1 METLRPWMRNLL
13 RFAGCYNLLVG
24 VNLTVFY
31 HEMFKAL
38 GLPKPALVMY
48 VQLVG
53 VLVALFGVGY
63 LLVASNPLQ
72 NRNLLL
78 LGFLSKLFGSII
90 GTYHIILG
98 TMPPIFIVIL
108 FFSDIIYLPFF
119 WLILRRVYR
128 QAAER
133 AL

>member
-1 METLRPWMRNLL
+1 MDPLSPWMRYLL

-31 HEMFKAL
+31 HEMFKTL
-38 GLPKPALVMY
+38 GLPKPDLIMY
-48 VQLVG
+48 VQLTG
-53 VLVALFGVGY
+53 ILVALFGVGY

-78 LGFLSKLFGSII
+78 LGFLSKLLGSIV
-90 GTYHIILG
+90 GTGYVVLG
-98 TMPPIFIVIL
+98 TMPPVFMVVL
-108 FFSDIIYLPFF
+108 VFSDIIYLPLF
-119 WLILRRVYR
+119 WIILCRIYR
-128 QAAER
+128 IAHKR

>member
-1 METLRPWMRNLL
+1 MDTLLPWMRNLL
-13 RFAGCYNLLVG
+13 RFAGGYNLLVG

-31 HEMFKAL
+31 HEMFKTF
-38 GLPKPALVMY
+38 GLPKPNLIMY

-63 LLVASNPLQ
+63 LMAAANPLQ

-78 LGFLSKLFGSII
+78 LGFLSKFFGSII
-90 GTYHIILG
+90 GTGYVLLG
-98 TMPPIFIVIL
+98 KMPPVFMIVL
-108 FFSDIIYLPFF
+108 LFSDIIYLPFF
-119 WLILRRVYR
+119 WIILRRIYR
-128 QAAER
+128 IAAER

>member
-1 METLRPWMRNLL
+1 MDPLKPWMRNLL

-31 HEMFKAL
+31 HEMFKFF
-38 GLPKPALVMY
+38 GLPKPDLIMY

-53 VLVALFGVGY
+53 ILVALFGVGY
-63 LLVASNPLQ
+63 LMVAYRPIQ

-78 LGFLSKLFGSII
+78 LGFLSKLFGSI
-90 GTYHIILG
+90 LG
-98 TMPPIFIVIL
+98 TGYVLLGKMPPIFFVVL
-108 FFSDIIYLPFF
+108 LFSDIVYLPFF
-119 WLILRRVYR
+119 WGTLRRVYR
-128 QAAER
+128 IADER

>member
-1 METLRPWMRNLL
+1 MEPLRPWMRNLL

-24 VNLTVFY
+24 INLCVFY
-31 HEMFKAL
+31 HEMFKTF
-38 GLPKPALVMY
+38 GLPKPDLIMY
-48 VQLVG
+48 VQLTG

-78 LGFLSKLFGSII
+78 LGFLSKLLGSMV
-90 GTYHIILG
+90 GVGYVVLG
-98 TMPPIFIVIL
+98 KMPPVFLVVLI
-108 FFSDIIYLPFF
+108 FSDIVYLPFF
-119 WLILRRVYR
+119 WIIIRRVYR
-128 QAAER
+128 IAHER

>member
-1 METLRPWMRNLL
+1 MDPLRPWMLYLL

-31 HEMFKAL
+31 HEMFKTF
-38 GLPKPALVMY
+38 GLPKPNLIMY

-53 VLVALFGVGY
+53 ILVALFGVGY
-63 LLVASNPLQ
+63 LLVAANPLQ

-78 LGFLSKLFGSII
+78 LGFLSKLFGSIV
-90 GTYHIILG
+90 GTGYVLLG
-98 TMPPIFIVIL
+98 KMPAVFLLVL
-108 FFSDIIYLPFF
+108 LFSDIIYLPFF
-119 WLILRRVYR
+119 WIILRRIYR
-128 QAAER
+128 IAAER

>member
-1 METLRPWMRNLL
+1 MEPLSPWMRSLL

-31 HEMFKAL
+31 HEMFKTV
-38 GLPKPALVMY
+38 GLPKPAMIMY
-48 VQLVG
+48 VQLTG
-53 VLVALFGVGY
+53 VLVALYGVGY

-78 LGFLSKLFGSII
+78 LGFLSKLLGSMV
-90 GTYHIILG
+90 GVGYVVLG
-98 TMPPIFIVIL
+98 KMPPVFLAVL
-108 FFSDIIYLPFF
+108 LFSDIVYLPFF
-119 WLILRRVYR
+119 WIILRRIYR
-128 QAAER
+128 IAHER